1 MEDAVGKSVEDHVIR
16 QEENRNKGKINK
28 MEGCEMMIVRFMGV
42 LLCLAA
48 AVVAGVSEESSII
61 SLATLAPCLP
71 PVDLSVTAKWHY
83 LSSTVYLVVANAI
96 ACLYAAASL
105 LLCFV
110 TWRNKRYTTT
120 FPLLILDLMM
130 VALLFSANG
139 AATAIGLVALHGNS
153 HTHWHKLCYLFHKYC
168 IYGAASIVVSTLGS
182 LVFLCLVVLA
192 ALKLYRK

>member
-83 LSSTVYLVVANAI
+83 LSSTVSVTSPTIILFWFFP
-96 ACLYAAASL
+96 ASFL
-105 LLCFV
+105 LDFS
-110 TWRNKRYTTT
+110 YM
-120 FPLLILDLMM
+120 LLNQAPNCSYQNNFMHFKI
-130 VALLFSANG
+130 FR
-139 AATAIGLVALHGNS
+139 T
-153 HTHWHKLCYLFHKYC
+153 
-168 IYGAASIVVSTLGS
+168 
-182 LVFLCLVVLA
+182 VFL
-192 ALKLYRK
+192 